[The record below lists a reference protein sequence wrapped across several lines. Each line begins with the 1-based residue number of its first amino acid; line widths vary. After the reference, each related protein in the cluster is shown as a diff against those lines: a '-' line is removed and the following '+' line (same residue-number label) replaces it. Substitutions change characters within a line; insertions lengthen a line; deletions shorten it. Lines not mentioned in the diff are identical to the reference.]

1 MHLKQTCSR
10 SALGN
15 RDMDTLCEEANNG
28 NVLIIFRHMVC
39 LKSLLL

>member
-1 MHLKQTCSR
+1 MHLKHTCSR

-15 RDMDTLCEEANNG
+15 RDMDTLCKESKNG
-28 NVLIIFRHMVC
+28 KVLIIFRHMVC